1 MSFCLVTGF
10 CNGRRLSP
18 SSIGVVSWSVWFDK
32 LLCVDCGGG
41 AEYEIVSVI
50 MVGCDWIGI

>member
-1 MSFCLVTGF
+1 MSFDLVASI

-32 LLCVDCGGG
+32 LIIDCCGG

-50 MVGCDWIGI
+50 MVGCD